1 MLTDSLQIVLINAR
15 SIRNKFGELRAL
27 IATEKIDIVAI
38 TETWIHASGR
48 DFIGEFH
55 IPTFRLF
62 HRDRSD
68 REGGGVA
75 LYVRDSLDP
84 VTCKVGSEQEILG
97 VDLTVGT
104 GVYRF
109 IVVYRPPHQLID
121 NDTKLY
127 NEISELIG
135 EKITVILGDFNC
147 HVNWNDKT
155 GDAEARRVIDFADEA
170 FLTQWVTEPT
180 RGENVLDLVFTTEDD
195 HVSSLT
201 VDEPLGGS
209 DHNLIRFSLR
219 APKFRDKIQQHSRPD
234 LRRADFNGLRKGVCA
249 MHLELEQ
256 SVNESWCSFRD
267 NFMAQ
272 QTMFVPYKTIGSPLS
287 QPKWFTREIAATI
300 RKRKIA
306 YRKFKDT
313 GNLVIKGDYNSLCRR
328 VKSLVDRAKRDEE
341 LRIAT
346 LCKKNPKEFFGYVN
360 SRKPIR
366 NKIGPL
372 RDANSVLRDSNHEIA
387 DILNSHFSSVF
398 TREAGG
404 NIPEPGITH
413 DDVILENIQCT
424 KAEVHDRLG
433 NLNANKSPGPDE
445 FLPRVMR
452 EVSAQVAT
460 HLAAI
465 FNNSLAIGEV
475 PSDWKEANVTPIFKK
490 GDRKHPGNYRPISLT
505 SVVGKVLEGIIAD
518 RIVDHLES
526 NKLLYDSQHGFR
538 QRRSCLTNLIE
549 FFHCMLSE
557 YDQCRAIDIL
567 YLDFQKAFDKVPHRR
582 LMTKIRALGIQGVLA
597 EWIENWLTDRRQR
610 VVVNGETSSW
620 ASVTSGV
627 PQGSVLGPLLFIIY
641 INDIDVGI
649 VSRIAKFADDTKLGG
664 NASSIKKIEELHSDL
679 IKIGEWSERWQMP
692 FNLDKCK
699 VMHIGPANPRTNYS
713 LLGRDI
719 TSTDL
724 EKDLGVLISSDLK
737 FSKQCIEVEKKAQ
750 RLLGYIKRQ
759 FRYRNKEIVLTLYNS
774 LVRPHLEY
782 AVQFWSPTLKKDI
795 VKLERVQARA
805 TKLIPSIRH
814 MGYQRRLKALGLF
827 TLETRRLRGQL
838 IEVFKILRGFEN
850 IDYQRIFSLNTNATR
865 NHGWK
870 LDLKRFHHDTLGN
883 FFTYKICNTWNGLPA
898 EVVDSSSIE
907 QFKSRLDKV
916 LFSYT

>member
-1 MLTDSLQIVLINAR
+1 M
-15 SIRNKFGELRAL
+15 
-27 IATEKIDIVAI
+27 
-38 TETWIHASGR
+38 
-48 DFIGEFH
+48 
-55 IPTFRLF
+55 
-62 HRDRSD
+62 
-68 REGGGVA
+68 
-75 LYVRDSLDP
+75 
-84 VTCKVGSEQEILG
+84 TCKVGLEQEILG

-104 GVYRF
+104 GMYRF

-121 NDTKLY
+121 DDTKLY
-127 NEISELIG
+127 NEVSELIG
-135 EKITVILGDFNC
+135 DKITVILGDFNC
-147 HVNWNDKT
+147 HVNWNDRT
-155 GDAEARRVIDFADEA
+155 GDAEGRRVIDFADEA

-180 RGENVLDLVFTTEDD
+180 RGKNVLDLVFTTEDD
-195 HVSSLT
+195 LVSSLT

-219 APKFRDKIQQHSRPD
+219 APKIRVKVQQHSRPD
-234 LRRADFNGLRKGVCA
+234 LRREDFNGLRKGVCE
-249 MHLELEQ
+249 MHLNLEQ
-256 SVNESWCSFRD
+256 SVNESWCSFKD
-267 NFMAQ
+267 HFMVQ
-272 QTMFVPYKTIGSPLS
+272 QTLFVPSKKVGSPLS

-306 YRKFKDT
+306 YRKSK
-313 GNLVIKGDYNSLCRR
+313 GNDNPDIRRDYISLCRK
-328 VKSLVDRAKRDEE
+328 VKVLVDRAKRDEE

-346 LCKKNPKEFFGYVN
+346 LCKKNPKEFFSYVN

-372 RDANSVLRDSNHEIA
+372 HDANNVLRDSDHEIA

-404 NIPEPGITH
+404 STPEPGITH
-413 DDVILENIQCT
+413 DGEALENVQCT
-424 KAEVHDRLG
+424 EAEVLDRLVH
-433 NLNANKSPGPDE
+433 LNASKSPGPDE
-445 FLPRVMR
+445 FLPRVMQ
-452 EVSAQVAT
+452 EVSAQVAP
-460 HLAAI
+460 HLTAI

-490 GDRKHPGNYRPISLT
+490 GDRKLPGNYRPISLT

-518 RIVDHLES
+518 KIVDHLES

-538 QRRSCLTNLIE
+538 RKRSCLTNLIE
-549 FFHCMLSE
+549 FFHGMLSE

-582 LMTKIRALGIQGVLA
+582 LMSKIRALGVRGVLA

-649 VSRIAKFADDTKLGG
+649 VSRIAKFADDTKLGA
-664 NASSIKKIEELHSDL
+664 NASSNDKIEELHSDL

-699 VMHIGPANPRTNYS
+699 VMHIGQGNCRTSYS

-719 TSTDL
+719 ATTDL

-774 LVRPHLEY
+774 LIRPHLEY
-782 AVQFWSPTLKKDI
+782 AVQFWSPSLKKDI
-795 VKLERVQARA
+795 AKLERVQARA

-838 IEVFKILRGFEN
+838 IEVFKILHGFEN
-850 IDYQRIFSLNTNATR
+850 IDYQHLFSLNTNMTR

-870 LDLKRFHHDTLGN
+870 LDLKRFNHDTLGN
-883 FFTYKICNTWNGLPA
+883 FFTYKICNTWNRLPA

-916 LFSYT
+916 LHLVVD